1 MPQLNT
7 LPGKQWMYNG
17 KNYNVLHVGE
27 VEDKIII
34 STKEGI
40 LQINKQ
46 ELNKELNN
54 FLPVE
59 AEKAIAIKGVNN
71 LLVSQESSSI
81 MKILNDTI
89 TKVSSDKSY
98 VQQAAIINK
107 NVNSMIQ
114 LAKVQVETLKAMRE

>member
-89 TKVSSDKSY
+89 KKVSSDKSY
-98 VQQAAIINK
+98 IQQAAIINK

-114 LAKVQVETLKAMRE
+114 LAKVNKREQI

>member
-89 TKVSSDKSY
+89 KKVSSDKSY
-98 VQQAAIINK
+98 IQQAAIINK